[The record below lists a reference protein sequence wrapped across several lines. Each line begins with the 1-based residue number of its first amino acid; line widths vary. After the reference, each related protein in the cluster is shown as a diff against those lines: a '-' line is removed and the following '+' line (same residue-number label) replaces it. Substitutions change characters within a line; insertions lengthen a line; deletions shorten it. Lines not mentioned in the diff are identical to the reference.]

1 MSIEKIQSGCVP
13 VRCWGSFVSWKESLT
28 TLILVRHGESEWNR
42 AGRIQGQ
49 INSPLTDLGINQAKA
64 IREYLSG
71 ILLNQQLE
79 IYTSPLDRALQTA
92 EIIAQGIEYPSRK
105 IIIEERLNDFNVGE
119 ISGTFGWDKVAEIF
133 PEQAQ
138 LRLQDPMRFH
148 PSGGESGAEF
158 EARLRSL
165 LEDLKDDGTLKL
177 MVSHGIVNKFIRGI
191 LKNLSGKE
199 MVELG
204 ESQNTIYRLEEG
216 EETEIKIPPTIR
228 GKN

>member
-1 MSIEKIQSGCVP
+1 M
-13 VRCWGSFVSWKESLT
+13 T

-49 INSPLTDLGINQAKA
+49 VNSPLTDLGISQAIAVSK
-64 IREYLSG
+64 YLSG
-71 ILLNQQLE
+71 IFINQELK
-79 IYTSPLDRALQTA
+79 IYTSPLDRAIQTA
-92 EIIAQGIEYPSRK
+92 KIIAQGIDCFGSEL
-105 IIIEERLNDFNVGE
+105 IIEERLNDFNLGE

-133 PEQAQ
+133 PEQAK

-148 PSGGESGAEF
+148 PSGGESGADF

-165 LEDLKDDGTLKL
+165 LEELMGDGTLKL

-199 MVELG
+199 MINLG
-204 ESQNTIYRLEEG
+204 ESQNTIYRLEQG
-216 EETEIKIPPTIR
+216 EETEIKIPPSNR
-228 GKN
+228 EKN

>member
-1 MSIEKIQSGCVP
+1 M
-13 VRCWGSFVSWKESLT
+13 T

-49 INSPLTDLGINQAKA
+49 VNSPLTVLGINQAKA
-64 IREYLSG
+64 IRDYLSG
-71 ILLNQQLE
+71 IFLNQELE

-92 EIIAQGIEYPSRK
+92 EIIAQGIDYPSRK
-105 IIIEERLNDFNVGE
+105 IIIEERLNDFNLGE

-165 LEDLKDDGTLKL
+165 LEDLMDDGTLKL

>member
-1 MSIEKIQSGCVP
+1 M
-13 VRCWGSFVSWKESLT
+13 T

-49 INSPLTDLGINQAKA
+49 INSPLTDMGINQAKA
-64 IREYLSG
+64 IRDYLSG

-92 EIIAQGIEYPSRK
+92 EIIAQGIDYPSRK
-105 IIIEERLNDFNVGE
+105 IIIEERLNDFNLGE

-165 LEDLKDDGTLKL
+165 LEDLMDDGTLKL

-204 ESQNTIYRLEEG
+204 ESQNTIYRLEQG

-228 GKN
+228 EKY

>member
-1 MSIEKIQSGCVP
+1 M
-13 VRCWGSFVSWKESLT
+13 T

-49 INSPLTDLGINQAKA
+49 VNSPLTDLGINQAKA
-64 IREYLSG
+64 TRDYLSG

-92 EIIAQGIEYPSRK
+92 EIIAQGIDYPSRK
-105 IIIEERLNDFNVGE
+105 IIIEERLNDFNLGE

-204 ESQNTIYRLEEG
+204 ESQNTIYRLEQG
-216 EETEIKIPPTIR
+216 EETEIKILPSNR
-228 GKN
+228 EEN

>member
-1 MSIEKIQSGCVP
+1 M
-13 VRCWGSFVSWKESLT
+13 T

-49 INSPLTDLGINQAKA
+49 VNSPLTDLGINQAKA
-64 IREYLSG
+64 IRDHLSG
-71 ILLNQQLE
+71 ILLNQELE

-105 IIIEERLNDFNVGE
+105 IIIEERLNDFNLGE

-165 LEDLKDDGTLKL
+165 LEDLMDDGTLKL

-204 ESQNTIYRLEEG
+204 ESQNTIYRLEQG
-216 EETEIKIPPTIR
+216 EETEIKILPSNR
-228 GKN
+228 EEY

>member
-1 MSIEKIQSGCVP
+1 M
-13 VRCWGSFVSWKESLT
+13 T

-49 INSPLTDLGINQAKA
+49 VNSPLTDLGINQAKA
-64 IREYLSG
+64 IRDYLSG
-71 ILLNQQLE
+71 IFLNQELE
-79 IYTSPLDRALQTA
+79 IYTSPLDRAIQTA
-92 EIIAQGIEYPSRK
+92 EIIAQGIDYPSRK
-105 IIIEERLNDFNVGE
+105 IIIEDRLNDFNLGE

-165 LEDLKDDGTLKL
+165 LEDLMDDGTLKL

-199 MVELG
+199 MVKLG
-204 ESQNTIYRLEEG
+204 ESQNTIFRLEQG
-216 EETEIKIPPTIR
+216 EETEIKILPSNR
-228 GKN
+228 EEY

>member
-1 MSIEKIQSGCVP
+1 M
-13 VRCWGSFVSWKESLT
+13 T

-49 INSPLTDLGINQAKA
+49 VNSPLTDLGINQAKA
-64 IREYLSG
+64 IRDYLSG
-71 ILLNQQLE
+71 ILLNQELE
-79 IYTSPLDRALQTA
+79 IYTSPLDRAIQTA
-92 EIIAQGIEYPSRK
+92 EIIAQGIDHPSSK
-105 IIIEERLNDFNVGE
+105 IIIEERLNDFSLGV

-165 LEDLKDDGTLKL
+165 LEDLMDDGTLKL

-204 ESQNTIYRLEEG
+204 ESQNTIYRLEQG
-216 EETEIKIPPTIR
+216 EEKEIKISPTIR
-228 GKN
+228 EKN

>member
-1 MSIEKIQSGCVP
+1 M
-13 VRCWGSFVSWKESLT
+13 T

-71 ILLNQQLE
+71 ILINQQLE
-79 IYTSPLDRALQTA
+79 IYTSPLDRAIQTA
-92 EIIAQGIEYPSRK
+92 EIIAQGIDHPSSK

-165 LEDLKDDGTLKL
+165 LEDLMDDGTLKL

-204 ESQNTIYRLEEG
+204 ESQNTIYRLEQG
-216 EETEIKIPPTIR
+216 EETEIKIPRTIR
-228 GKN
+228 EKN

>member
-1 MSIEKIQSGCVP
+1 M
-13 VRCWGSFVSWKESLT
+13 T

-165 LEDLKDDGTLKL
+165 LEDLMDDGTLKL

-204 ESQNTIYRLEEG
+204 ESQNTIYRLEQG

-228 GKN
+228 EKN

>member
-1 MSIEKIQSGCVP
+1 M
-13 VRCWGSFVSWKESLT
+13 T

-49 INSPLTDLGINQAKA
+49 VNSPLTDLGINQAKA
-64 IREYLSG
+64 IGDYLSG
-71 ILLNQQLE
+71 ILINQELE
-79 IYTSPLDRALQTA
+79 IYTSPLDSALQTA
-92 EIIAQGIEYPSRK
+92 EIIAQGIDYPSKK
-105 IIIEERLNDFNVGE
+105 IIIEERLNDFNLGE

-138 LRLQDPMRFH
+138 LKLQDPMRFH
-148 PSGGESGAEF
+148 PSGGESGKEF
-158 EARLRSL
+158 QARLRSL
-165 LEDLKDDGTLKL
+165 LEDLMDDGTLKL

-204 ESQNTIYRLEEG
+204 ESQNTIYRLEQG
-216 EETEIKIPPTIR
+216 EETEIKIPPQQN
-228 GKN
+228 GEKN

>member
-1 MSIEKIQSGCVP
+1 M
-13 VRCWGSFVSWKESLT
+13 
-28 TLILVRHGESEWNR
+28 
-42 AGRIQGQ
+42 
-49 INSPLTDLGINQAKA
+49 GINQAKA

-204 ESQNTIYRLEEG
+204 ESQNTIYRLEQG
-216 EETEIKIPPTIR
+216 EETEIKIPPKIR
-228 GKN
+228 EKY

>member
-1 MSIEKIQSGCVP
+1 
-13 VRCWGSFVSWKESLT
+13 LT

-92 EIIAQGIEYPSRK
+92 EIIAQGIDYPSRK
-105 IIIEERLNDFNVGE
+105 IIIEERLNDFNLGE

-165 LEDLKDDGTLKL
+165 LEDLMDDGTLKL

-204 ESQNTIYRLEEG
+204 ESQNTIYRLEQG

-228 GKN
+228 EKN

>member
-1 MSIEKIQSGCVP
+1 M
-13 VRCWGSFVSWKESLT
+13 T

-49 INSPLTDLGINQAKA
+49 VNSPLTDLGINQAKA
-64 IREYLSG
+64 IRDHLSG
-71 ILLNQQLE
+71 ILLNQELE
-79 IYTSPLDRALQTA
+79 IYTSPLDRAIQTA
-92 EIIAQGIEYPSRK
+92 EIIAQGIDHPSSK
-105 IIIEERLNDFNVGE
+105 IIIEERLNDFSLGE

-133 PEQAQ
+133 PKQAQ

-165 LEDLKDDGTLKL
+165 LEDLMDESSLKL

-191 LKNLSGKE
+191 LKNISGKE
-199 MVELG
+199 MVQLG

-216 EETEIKIPPTIR
+216 EETEIKILPSNR

>member
-1 MSIEKIQSGCVP
+1 M
-13 VRCWGSFVSWKESLT
+13 T

-204 ESQNTIYRLEEG
+204 ESQNTIYRLEQG
-216 EETEIKIPPTIR
+216 EETEIKILPSNR
-228 GKN
+228 EEN

>member
-1 MSIEKIQSGCVP
+1 M
-13 VRCWGSFVSWKESLT
+13 T

-92 EIIAQGIEYPSRK
+92 EIIAQGIDYPSRK
-105 IIIEERLNDFNVGE
+105 IIIEERLNDFNLGE

-204 ESQNTIYRLEEG
+204 ESQNTIYRLEQG

-228 GKN
+228 EKN

>member
-1 MSIEKIQSGCVP
+1 
-13 VRCWGSFVSWKESLT
+13 LT

-204 ESQNTIYRLEEG
+204 ESQNTIYRLEQG

>member
-1 MSIEKIQSGCVP
+1 
-13 VRCWGSFVSWKESLT
+13 LT

-49 INSPLTDLGINQAKA
+49 VNSPLTDLGINQAKA
-64 IREYLSG
+64 TRDYLSV

-92 EIIAQGIEYPSRK
+92 EIIAQGIDYPSRK
-105 IIIEERLNDFNVGE
+105 IIIEERLNDFNLGE

-148 PSGGESGAEF
+148 PSGGESGVEF
-158 EARLRSL
+158 DARLRSL
-165 LEDLKDDGTLKL
+165 LEDLMDDGTLKL

-204 ESQNTIYRLEEG
+204 ESQNTIYRLEQG

-228 GKN
+228 EKN

>member
-1 MSIEKIQSGCVP
+1 M
-13 VRCWGSFVSWKESLT
+13 T
-28 TLILVRHGESEWNR
+28 TLILVRHGESVWNR

-49 INSPLTDLGINQAKA
+49 VNSPLTDLGIDQAKA
-64 IREYLSG
+64 IRDHLSG
-71 ILLNQQLE
+71 ILLNQELE
-79 IYTSPLDRALQTA
+79 IYTSPLDRAIQTA
-92 EIIAQGIEYPSRK
+92 EIIAQGIDHPSSK

-165 LEDLKDDGTLKL
+165 LEDLMDDGALKL

-199 MVELG
+199 MVQLG
-204 ESQNTIYRLEEG
+204 ESQNTIYRLEQG
-216 EETEIKIPPTIR
+216 EETEIKILPLNR

>member
-1 MSIEKIQSGCVP
+1 M
-13 VRCWGSFVSWKESLT
+13 T

-49 INSPLTDLGINQAKA
+49 VNSPLTDLGINQAKA
-64 IREYLSG
+64 TRDYLSG

-92 EIIAQGIEYPSRK
+92 EIIAQGIDYPSRK
-105 IIIEERLNDFNVGE
+105 IIIEERLNDFNLGE

-199 MVELG
+199 MVKLG
-204 ESQNTIYRLEEG
+204 ESQNTIFRLEQG

-228 GKN
+228 EKY

>member
-1 MSIEKIQSGCVP
+1 
-13 VRCWGSFVSWKESLT
+13 LT

-49 INSPLTDLGINQAKA
+49 VNSPLTDLGISQAIA
-64 IREYLSG
+64 IRNYLSG
-71 ILLNQQLE
+71 IFINLE
-79 IYTSPLDRALQTA
+79 LKIYTSPLDRAIQTA
-92 EIIAQGIEYPSRK
+92 KIIAQGIDCFGSEL
-105 IIIEERLNDFNVGE
+105 IIEERLNDFNLGE

-133 PEQAQ
+133 PEQAK

-148 PSGGESGAEF
+148 PSGGESGADF

-165 LEDLKDDGTLKL
+165 LEELMGDGTLKL

-199 MVELG
+199 MINLG
-204 ESQNTIYRLEEG
+204 ESQNTIYRLEQG
-216 EETEIKIPPTIR
+216 EETEIKIPPSNR
-228 GKN
+228 EKN

>member
-1 MSIEKIQSGCVP
+1 M
-13 VRCWGSFVSWKESLT
+13 T

-49 INSPLTDLGINQAKA
+49 VNSPLTDLGINQAKA
-64 IREYLSG
+64 IRDYLSG
-71 ILLNQQLE
+71 ILLNQELE
-79 IYTSPLDRALQTA
+79 IYTSPLDRAIQTA
-92 EIIAQGIEYPSRK
+92 EIIAQGIDHPSSK

-165 LEDLKDDGTLKL
+165 LEDLMDDGTLKL

-204 ESQNTIYRLEEG
+204 ESQNTIYRLEQG
-216 EETEIKIPPTIR
+216 EETEIKISPTIR
-228 GKN
+228 EKN

>member
-1 MSIEKIQSGCVP
+1 M
-13 VRCWGSFVSWKESLT
+13 T

-105 IIIEERLNDFNVGE
+105 IIIEERLNDFNLGE

-204 ESQNTIYRLEEG
+204 ESQNTIYRLEQG

-228 GKN
+228 EKN

>member
-1 MSIEKIQSGCVP
+1 
-13 VRCWGSFVSWKESLT
+13 LT
-28 TLILVRHGESEWNR
+28 TLILVRHGESVWNR

-49 INSPLTDLGINQAKA
+49 VNSPLTDLGINQAKA
-64 IREYLSG
+64 ISDHLSG
-71 ILLNQQLE
+71 ILLNQELE
-79 IYTSPLDRALQTA
+79 IYTSPLDRAIQTA
-92 EIIAQGIEYPSRK
+92 EIIAQGIDHPSSK

-165 LEDLKDDGTLKL
+165 LEDLMDDVTLKL

-199 MVELG
+199 MVQLG

-216 EETEIKIPPTIR
+216 EETEIKILPSNR

>member
-1 MSIEKIQSGCVP
+1 MA
-13 VRCWGSFVSWKESLT
+13 
-28 TLILVRHGESEWNR
+28 TLILIRHGESEWNR

-49 INSPLTDLGINQAKA
+49 VNSPLTDLGINQAKA
-64 IREYLSG
+64 IRDYLSG
-71 ILLNQQLE
+71 ILINQELE

-92 EIIAQGIEYPSRK
+92 EIIAQGIDYPSRK
-105 IIIEERLNDFNVGE
+105 IIIEERLNDFNLGE

-138 LRLQDPMRFH
+138 LKLQDPMRFH
-148 PSGGESGAEF
+148 PSRGESGIEF
-158 EARLRSL
+158 QARLRSL
-165 LEDLKDDGTLKL
+165 LEDLMDDGTLKL

-204 ESQNTIYRLEEG
+204 ESQDTIYRLEQG
-216 EETEIKIPPTIR
+216 EEMEIKIPPAIR
-228 GKN
+228 ENN

>member
-1 MSIEKIQSGCVP
+1 M
-13 VRCWGSFVSWKESLT
+13 T

-105 IIIEERLNDFNVGE
+105 IIIEERLNDFNLGE

-228 GKN
+228 EKK

>member
-1 MSIEKIQSGCVP
+1 M
-13 VRCWGSFVSWKESLT
+13 T

-49 INSPLTDLGINQAKA
+49 VNSPLTDLGINQAKA
-64 IREYLSG
+64 IRDYLSG
-71 ILLNQQLE
+71 IFLNQELE
-79 IYTSPLDRALQTA
+79 IYTSPLDRAIQTA
-92 EIIAQGIEYPSRK
+92 EIIAQGIDYPSRK
-105 IIIEERLNDFNVGE
+105 IIIEERLNDFNLGE

-165 LEDLKDDGTLKL
+165 LEDLMDDGTLKL

-204 ESQNTIYRLEEG
+204 ESQNTIYRLEQG

-228 GKN
+228 EKN